1 MIWIEIDFLWG
12 LHHHLIRVLEV
23 VASLK
28 LHWHF
33 LLINT
38 SLGGLK
44 RRVLL
49 RCRTWEPLKVLRC
62 IAREADYACTMALI
76 R

>member
-1 MIWIEIDFLWG
+1 MIWIEIDLLRG
-12 LHHHLIRVLEV
+12 LHHHLIRVLNV
-23 VASLK
+23 VTSLE
-28 LHWHF
+28 LYWHF

-62 IAREADYACTMALI
+62 IAREADHAPTMALI
-76 R
+76 K